1 MFSNISSAF
10 ITFIIIAFFSFPVTV
25 IAQSA
30 SIEGTETKSATNE
43 PVYFE
48 TDVEHEDYFS
58 QVITAEQLHL
68 FSDRTVEEL
77 MARIVGVQR
86 ERHGRFNIRGT
97 SGKRSGLYNVTI
109 NGQRMATTGKGHRSI
124 NLSGIS
130 TETVG
135 QLEVIK
141 VLTPDMD
148 ADALGGTVNL
158 KTRRPAQNHRVFSV
172 NYGGGFDS
180 GYSDFIRPESS
191 ASIYYSETFMDDL
204 SVSAGL
210 SYQRLNDVWE
220 RLGIDFDVAEFGD
233 GQVDVVET
241 IAPSL
246 NIYEQMNWNGHVL
259 LNYQLTTHT
268 GLFLNSYMGNITQDF
283 ARHQSAM
290 SAGGDWINQFETGD
304 IGGQG
309 AYGYNVQIQ
318 DQNIQQYMVQA
329 GANHMLNNL
338 DLEYRIGWS
347 HSSLQNDQIALPFLV
362 SGLDYTIDLED
373 QSRPVMDMVDREIRS
388 QDLRIEPMKHIVQ
401 DHADNT
407 FTGNIDLEIPFGSG
421 FFRIGSGAVIIN
433 KDGDYRNS
441 QLRVSTLMD
450 LSRFQMED
458 AGEFSVLNS
467 SNYNIPWLV
476 KPDKA
481 RSFFERNYTTYRRDD
496 DLERKESDI
505 WIYESLVGIYS
516 GYGMVSWDIGLLNVT
531 GGVRVEHTAADYTG
545 NNVIIDF
552 LGNHSATID
561 TTISNSYTQLFPNLR
576 LNMAPM
582 ENWNIMAAYSR
593 SIGRPDFHDLTPF
606 SLVNEEDSTVF
617 TGNSKLEPMV
627 SDNLDLLLER
637 SIENRGYLGL
647 GLFYKNISN
656 FVYERRR
663 SIEGGEWDGYSE
675 RTFQTGDE
683 TADIYGIEVYWR
695 QSLGFLPG
703 ILGNLGTFTN
713 YTWSH
718 SSFDVDYRD
727 DDVRF
732 PGHSPHVINAA
743 LIYTQNRFTGQL
755 AYHWTAESIVSL
767 AESQRSTPSVSGLM
781 YRDRYEDGASDLSA
795 SVRFRIS
802 QNFRLWADATNLL
815 RDERVQYTHSRSAYP
830 IESDLRRSSTIRLG
844 IQFTL

>member
-25 IAQSA
+25 IAQSV
-30 SIEGTETKSATNE
+30 SIEGTVTESAANE
-43 PVYFE
+43 PLYFE
-48 TDVEHEDYFS
+48 TDVEHEEYFS
-58 QVITAEQLHL
+58 HVITAEQLHL

-77 MARIVGVQR
+77 MARVVGVQR

-97 SGKRSGLYNVTI
+97 GGKRSGLYNVTI

-124 NLSGIS
+124 DLSGIS

-135 QLEVIK
+135 QLEVVK

-148 ADALGGTVNL
+148 ADALGGTVNI
-158 KTRRPAQNHRVFSV
+158 KTRRPTLNHRALSV

-191 ASIYYSETFMDDL
+191 GSIYYSETFMDDL

-210 SYQRLNDVWE
+210 SYQRLNDAWE
-220 RLGIDFDVAEFGD
+220 RLGIEFDVAEFDD
-233 GQVDVVET
+233 GQVDVIET
-241 IAPSL
+241 IAPNL
-246 NIYEQMNWNGHVL
+246 NISEQMNWNSHVQ
-259 LNYQLTTHT
+259 LNYQLAQNT
-268 GLFLNSYMGNITQDF
+268 GFFLKGYLGNTTQDIT
-283 ARHQSAM
+283 RHQSVM
-290 SAGGDWINQFETGD
+290 SAGRDWINQFETGD
-304 IGGQG
+304 IGRQG
-309 AYGYNVQIQ
+309 AYGYNINMQ
-318 DQNIQQYMVQA
+318 DQNIQQYLIQA
-329 GANHMLNNL
+329 GANHILNNL

-347 HSSLQNDQIALPFLV
+347 HSRLQDDHIALPFLV
-362 SGLDYTIDLED
+362 GGLDYSINLED
-373 QSRPVMDMVDREIRS
+373 QSRPVMNMVDRDIRS
-388 QDLRIEPMKHIVQ
+388 QDLRIEPMNHILQEHV
-401 DHADNT
+401 DNT
-407 FTGNIDLEIPFGSG
+407 YTGNIDLEIPFDRG

-481 RSFFERNYTTYRRDD
+481 RSFFERSYTTYRRDE

-505 WIYESLVGIYS
+505 WNYESLEGIYS
-516 GYGMVSWDIGLLNVT
+516 GYGMVSWDIGMLNVT
-531 GGVRVEHTAADYTG
+531 GGVRVEHTAAEYTG
-545 NNVIIDF
+545 NNVLIDF
-552 LGNHSATID
+552 LGNHSATTD
-561 TTISNSYTQLFPNLR
+561 TTISNSYTKLFPNLR
-576 LNMAPM
+576 LKMAPM

-606 SLVNEEDSTVF
+606 RLINDQDTTVF
-617 TGNSKLEPMV
+617 SGNSKLEPMV

-637 SIENRGYLGL
+637 TIEYGGYLGL

-663 SIEGGEWDGYSE
+663 TIEGGEWDGYSE
-675 RTFQTGDE
+675 RTFETGGE

-695 QSLGFLPG
+695 QSFRFLPG
-703 ILGNLGTFTN
+703 LLGNLGTFTN

-718 SSFDVDYRD
+718 SIFDVDYRD
-727 DDVRF
+727 GDVRF

-743 LIYTQNRFTGQL
+743 IIYTQGRFTGQF
-755 AYHWTAESIVSL
+755 AYHWTAESIASL
-767 AESQRSTPSVSGLM
+767 AESQRPAPSVSEM
-781 YRDRYEDGASDLSA
+781 IYRDRYEDGASDLSA
-795 SVRFRIS
+795 SLRFRIS
-802 QNFRLWADATNLL
+802 QNFRLWADATNIL
-815 RDERVQYTHSRSAYP
+815 RDERIQYTHSRSTYP
-830 IESDLRRSSTIRLG
+830 IESDLRRSSVIRLG